1 MSHCRERE
9 QLFVDHRRLLDE
21 YSEKV
26 AALARV
32 IGFKEA
38 EARLAWLYG
47 ECMAAR
53 RAIHAHDHKHGC
65 TAVNPLLNRQVG

>member
-1 MSHCRERE
+1 MSNCRERE
-9 QLFVDHRRLLDE
+9 RLFADHRRLLDE

-38 EARLAWLYG
+38 ELRLAWLYS

-53 RAIHAHDHKHGC
+53 RAIHEHDRTHGC
-65 TAVNPLLNRQVG
+65 TVENPLLSRQVG